1 LNKFLLI
8 ITVIAGIA
16 VGLILSYALKIPFAV
31 AVVDTIKAKIA
42 SINIGG
48 VNIGSIASIAG
59 ILGTAGTAYGLYGQY
74 KGKIEAQAQNA
85 KQLLDNKNTYEELT
99 NVTNLKTSLEDKL
112 SEATQLKN
120 EALQTLETKTQEFQG
135 LTDEVS
141 LLQDKLEE
149 KEIKIDTLTD
159 ALRRI
164 KLEKG
169 EVIEKIIV
177 K

>member
-1 LNKFLLI
+1 MNKFLLI
-8 ITVIAGIA
+8 IAILAGIT
-16 VGLILSYALKIPFAV
+16 VGLLISYALKIPFAV
-31 AVVDTIKAKIA
+31 AVVDAIKTKIA
-42 SINIGG
+42 GINIGG

-85 KQLLDNKNTYEELT
+85 KQLLNNKNAYEELT

-141 LLQDKLEE
+141 LLQNKLE
-149 KEIKIDTLTD
+149 KSYIKNDTLTD
-159 ALRRI
+159 ALRRL

-169 EVIEKIIV
+169 EVIEKIVV